1 MKITVD
7 SRDRDLISVFKA
19 ADLEQKNDYI
29 LKQLKVGDIQAA
41 GCVIERKRADDL
53 VGSIKD
59 GRVFNQALNMSYS
72 DDLPFLIVVG
82 TLEEWMPQWNRY
94 SNFQVKLDDNLIYG
108 AMASMM
114 TRYGISCAWVP
125 DDLSLCRLALKIF
138 QHAEDNKVGVPARVQ
153 IMIKSRDRRLD
164 VLKLLFGLSEK
175 QSAAI
180 LERGKTLLGV
190 MQLPKEQITSI
201 PGLGEIT
208 AKKIHELVMKEK
220 PFSDGF

>member
-7 SRDRDLISVFKA
+7 SRDRDLMPIFKA
-19 ADLEQKNDYI
+19 ADQTGENQYI
-29 LKQLKVGDIQAA
+29 LKQLKIGDVVSS

-59 GRVFNQALNMSYS
+59 GRVFNQALNMTYS

-82 TLEEWMPQWNRY
+82 TLEEWMPQWNKW
-94 SNFQVKLDDNLIYG
+94 SNYQVKLDDNLIYG

-125 DDLSLCRLALKIF
+125 DDISLCRLALKIF
-138 QHAEDNKVGVPARVQ
+138 KHAEDNKVGVPARIQ
-153 IMIKSRDRRLD
+153 LMLKTRDRRLD

-175 QSAAI
+175 QSKAVLDA
-180 LERGKTLLGV
+180 GKTLLGV
-190 MQLPKEQITSI
+190 MQLPTETLVSL
-201 PGLGEIT
+201 PGIGEIT
-208 AKKIHELVMKEK
+208 AKKIHELALKEK
-220 PFSDGF
+220 PFGTGF